1 MAHTS
6 PQPTRRQLREFGL
19 LIALAVPLLIGWLL
33 PALHGH
39 PFRSWTLWPA
49 IPALACAAVAP
60 RLLAWPYRGW
70 MALGHALGWVNGHL
84 ILGAVF
90 LLVLQ
95 PIAALMRCTGYD
107 PLRRRRSADLSSY
120 REQRQHAAINLTRIF

>member
-39 PFRSWTLWPA
+39 PFRSWSLLPA
-49 IPALACAAVAP
+49 VPAFALATVAP

-70 MALGHALGWVNGHL
+70 MALGHVLGLINGHL
-84 ILGAVF
+84 ILGAIFV
-90 LLVLQ
+90 LVVQ
-95 PIAALMRCTGYD
+95 PIAVIMRFTGYD
-107 PLRRRRSADLSSY
+107 PLKRRSSVGLSSY
-120 REQRQHAAINLTRIF
+120 REHKVLSTINLTRIF